1 MQMTEHTRSSVGNTF
16 RIGDLVEFQSKE
28 SHSLFQKKVWNN
40 KIGVISAIRTKA
52 EIAYIKWSD
61 LDLNDVWIAYEDLR
75 LLNRE

>member
-28 SHSLFQKKVWNN
+28 SHSLFWNN

-61 LDLNDVWIAYEDLR
+61 LDLNDVWIAYEDLK